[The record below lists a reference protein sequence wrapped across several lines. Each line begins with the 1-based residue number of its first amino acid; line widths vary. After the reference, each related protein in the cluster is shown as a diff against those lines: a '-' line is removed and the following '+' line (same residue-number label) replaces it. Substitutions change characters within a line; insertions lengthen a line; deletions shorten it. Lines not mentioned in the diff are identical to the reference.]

1 MKIIKTNNKCNL
13 SNSEFTKKVT
23 YNYNRYSNYWE
34 KPKIFV
40 EKKQQTNL
48 IYFDDTVQEIGAFK
62 IRGATSGIFNV
73 LKKNKNIKEIVSAS
87 SGSFGISVA
96 NICQKL
102 KIKSKIFVPKNTPK
116 LKIKKIL
123 KYKANID
130 DCNSDYD
137 NCKTNAKNYSK
148 KNSQIFYFDGCRSD
162 IFWGNGSVVL
172 ELINYLLKID
182 KKILEKKILMILPL
196 GVGSLATP
204 SSILIKENFKNSKIM
219 ISESFNYCKFFSI
232 YNKTIFPSFK
242 DSIAEGTAVKKL
254 PFLSQKYL
262 KKTVDY
268 IATLTEN
275 EICEGIRYLYKKYN
289 IVAEGAGAI
298 PTATFISNQKFFQSF
313 DYVFIPI
320 CGNNINRSIFNK
332 IIFNKK

>member
-1 MKIIKTNNKCNL
+1 MQMIKTNNKYSL
-13 SNSEFTKKVT
+13 SNSEFTKRVT
-23 YNYNRYSNYWE
+23 YNYNKYSNYWE
-34 KPKIFV
+34 KPNIFF
-40 EKKQQTNL
+40 EKKQQTNV
-48 IYFDDTVQEIGAFK
+48 IYFDDTVQEVGAFK
-62 IRGATSGIFNV
+62 IRGATTGIFNI
-73 LKKNKNIKEIVSAS
+73 LKKNQNIKEIVSAS

-102 KIKSKIFVPKNTPK
+102 KVKSKIFVPKNIPK

-123 KYKANID
+123 KYNAKID

-137 NCKTNAKNYSK
+137 NCKMNAKNYSK
-148 KNSQIFYFDGCRSD
+148 KNSHTFYFDGCRSD

-182 KKILEKKILMILPL
+182 KKIFNKKILIILPL

-219 ISESFNYCKFFSI
+219 ISESFNYCKFFSN
-232 YNKTIFPSFK
+232 YSNTIFPSFK

-254 PFLSQKYL
+254 PILSQKYL

-268 IATLTEN
+268 ITTLKEN
-275 EICEGIRYLYKKYN
+275 EICDGIRYLYKKYN

-298 PTATFISNQKFFQSF
+298 PTASFISNQKFFKSF
-313 DYVFIPI
+313 DYVLIPI
-320 CGNNINRSIFNK
+320 CGNNIDRRIFNK